1 MTFARFAPRPAK
13 QMDNYT
19 PKPRTFVLRRDAPPT
34 LVVPIPKGEK
44 AKPGKRKPSADEAR
58 WMSDI
63 TDFGCIACYLDGHPS
78 TPGAVHHLLRGGL
91 RMGHLFSICLCDPG
105 HHQNGAVKGVVSR
118 HPDKAAFERKYGHE
132 ADLLELTQRLV
143 RQEQAA

>member
-1 MTFARFAPRPAK
+1 MTFTRPAPRSK
-13 QMDNYT
+13 QVDYT

-44 AKPGKRKPSADEAR
+44 AKPGKRAPTKEEAA
-58 WMSDI
+58 WMDAI
-63 TDFGCIACYLDGHPS
+63 TDFGCIACHLDGHPR
-78 TPGAVHHLLRGGL
+78 TPGAVHHLLRGGQ
-91 RMGHLFSICLCDPG
+91 RMGHLFTISLCDPG

-118 HPDKAAFERKYGHE
+118 HPDKAAFERRYGHE

-143 RQEQAA
+143 KQEQAA